1 MFSAFMR
8 RPYGFL
14 VMAAV
19 LAAILCLFPVTVD
32 APEETPPTVAQQPTP
47 GEGLGVTAGAD
58 LSEQTDLNTRLHRT
72 LYYAPCGHSVQR
84 REPMDARLSGLTR
97 GALEKEIGN
106 VLEGAQVTGFSAAE
120 VDVTQRITI
129 PCPLHWVL
137 TGGEDGML
145 AVLQNRDGE
154 TLELVRS
161 TDVPVQRVPE
171 EEQQEIFEG
180 RVFDSVQALE
190 GYLES
195 LSS

>member
-1 MFSAFMR
+1 MR

-32 APEETPPTVAQQPTP
+32 APEEETPPAVAQQPTP
-47 GEGLGVTAGAD
+47 EAGIGVATGAD
-58 LSEQTDLNTRLHRT
+58 LSERTDANTQLHRT
-72 LYYAPCGHSVQR
+72 FYYAPCGHSVQR
-84 REPMDARLSGLTR
+84 REAIGARLSGLTR
-97 GALEKEIGN
+97 DALQKEIGE
-106 VLEGAQVTGFSAAE
+106 VIEGAQITGFSAAE
-120 VDVTQRITI
+120 VDITQRMPI

-137 TGGEDGML
+137 TNGEDGML
-145 AVLQNRDGE
+145 AVMQNRDGE
-154 TLELVRS
+154 TLELVRG
-161 TDVPVQRVPE
+161 TDVPVGRVPE
-171 EEQQEIFEG
+171 EERQEIAEG